1 MNPLSMESIF
11 LILSGVILAS
21 GVLYWFWSHI
31 QMTQKKV
38 QLLENAVFEL
48 RGLMGGSSYA
58 GAVPVYSD
66 LSDDDWQPVD
76 ETSELAPATATAP
89 APATVPATATTFPSR
104 VDSDDSRMVGLVVS
118 DDLQPGGM
126 MPVSA
131 PFPEGTEVT
140 EVTEVTGATEATEAT
155 DASQFRALFSQ
166 DEGSG
171 NQGRTSES
179 LENMPVRE
187 LRRLAEQRGLTGV
200 ADMKKKEILS
210 ALRAQI
216 TTVESSPAE
225 TVVVEK
231 TLDLETLQ

>member
-1 MNPLSMESIF
+1 
-11 LILSGVILAS
+11 
-21 GVLYWFWSHI
+21 
-31 QMTQKKV
+31 
-38 QLLENAVFEL
+38 
-48 RGLMGGSSYA
+48 
-58 GAVPVYSD
+58 
-66 LSDDDWQPVD
+66 
-76 ETSELAPATATAP
+76 
-89 APATVPATATTFPSR
+89 
-104 VDSDDSRMVGLVVS
+104 MVGLVVS